1 MKKNTRYTHREDE
14 IIKSLTSQ
22 GYTDAEIAERIGR
35 STQSVSG
42 RKSILRNAG
51 VEFEGIHCK
60 KTSTKKAKEDSRQ
73 DEQITMKQD
82 PTVLYQSFKDEWDAI
97 NRECEQADQRIK
109 EAQNDRIAAAAKKD
123 RFLKQYVELAELFGV
138 AFGPDR
144 RKTGE
149 V

>member
-35 STQSVSG
+35 SAQSVSS

-51 VEFEGIHCK
+51 FEFEGIHCR
-60 KTSTKKAKEDSRQ
+60 KTSAKKVEADNRKG
-73 DEQITMKQD
+73 EQITMKQD
-82 PTVLYQSFKDEWDAI
+82 LTVLYQSFKDEWDAI
-97 NRECEQADQRIK
+97 NHKCEQAKQRVK
-109 EAQNDRIAAAAKKD
+109 EAQNDCIAAAAEKD

-138 AFGPDR
+138 AIGPDR
-144 RKTGE
+144 RRTEE